1 MDRLRDRGRGC
12 GRRRRAVRVSKRQR
26 FSRQPRYF
34 AVGRCA
40 GHGVA
45 RRRRDGLRRRR
56 GRHHLQGAQH
66 LAGQSD
72 RSVQADA
79 WRRHHSD
86 RRCLPEGHRRRAGG
100 DPQPPAAIGQVV
112 PRCVTGRG
120 RRMSI
125 APTLLSVE
133 GLSKSYGG
141 VHAVRGVSFE
151 LKAGEILAL
160 IGPNGAGKSTCF
172 DMLNGQTAPTAGRI
186 NLLGEETAGRK
197 PREIWR
203 LGVGRTFQI
212 TATFPTMTVRENI
225 QVVLASYNRQLFNVW
240 SSTPQFARADAGRL
254 LELVGMAGFA
264 ERPCGEL
271 AYGDLKRLE
280 LAIALA
286 NQPTLL
292 LMDEPT
298 AGMAPSERIEL
309 MRLTA
314 GIARET
320 SIGVLFTEH
329 DMDVVF
335 EHADRILVLN
345 RGTLIAEGSPEEI
358 RRNPKVRAIYLG
370 DGLVYDARHR
380 EGLPA

>member
-1 MDRLRDRGRGC
+1 
-12 GRRRRAVRVSKRQR
+12 
-26 FSRQPRYF
+26 
-34 AVGRCA
+34 
-40 GHGVA
+40 
-45 RRRRDGLRRRR
+45 
-56 GRHHLQGAQH
+56 
-66 LAGQSD
+66 
-72 RSVQADA
+72 
-79 WRRHHSD
+79 
-86 RRCLPEGHRRRAGG
+86 
-100 DPQPPAAIGQVV
+100 
-112 PRCVTGRG
+112 
-120 RRMSI
+120 MSI

-172 DMLNGQTAPTAGRI
+172 DMLNGQTTPGAGKI
-186 NLLGEETAGRK
+186 TVLGHDTTGER
-197 PREIWR
+197 PRAIWR

-225 QVVLASYNRQLFNVW
+225 QVALVSYHRQIFNLWV
-240 SSTPQFARADAGRL
+240 STPKFASDEADSL
-254 LELVGMAGFA
+254 LALVGMDGYAN
-264 ERPCGEL
+264 RPCGEI

-286 NQPTLL
+286 NQPKLL

-298 AGMAPSERIEL
+298 AGMAPRERIEL

-314 GIARET
+314 RIARER

-345 RGTLIAEGSPEEI
+345 RGTLIAEGSPQQV
-358 RRNPKVRAIYLG
+358 RSNPEVRAIYLG
-370 DGLVYDARHR
+370 EGLVYDIRHR
-380 EGLPA
+380 EGAPS

>member
-1 MDRLRDRGRGC
+1 
-12 GRRRRAVRVSKRQR
+12 
-26 FSRQPRYF
+26 
-34 AVGRCA
+34 
-40 GHGVA
+40 
-45 RRRRDGLRRRR
+45 
-56 GRHHLQGAQH
+56 
-66 LAGQSD
+66 
-72 RSVQADA
+72 
-79 WRRHHSD
+79 
-86 RRCLPEGHRRRAGG
+86 
-100 DPQPPAAIGQVV
+100 
-112 PRCVTGRG
+112 
-120 RRMSI
+120 MSI
-125 APTLLSVE
+125 TPNLLSVE

-141 VHAVRGVSFE
+141 VHAVRGVSFA

-172 DMLNGQTAPTAGRI
+172 DMLNGQTIPGSGRI
-186 NLLGEETAGRK
+186 SLLGEDTTGKR

-225 QVVLASYNRQLFNVW
+225 QVALVSYRKQLFNLWV
-240 SSTPQFARADAGRL
+240 STPRFAPEEATCL
-254 LELVGMAGFA
+254 LELVGMGGYA

-286 NQPTLL
+286 NQPKLL

-298 AGMAPSERIEL
+298 AGMAPRERIEL
-309 MRLTA
+309 MQLTA
-314 GIARET
+314 RIAREQ

-345 RGTLIAEGSPEEI
+345 RGTLIAEGSPVEV
-358 RRNPKVRAIYLG
+358 RRNPQVRAIYLG
-370 DGLVYDARHR
+370 EGLVYGMSHS
-380 EGLPA
+380 EGAPA